1 MTTVPTP
8 FMTPACGSGYD
19 AEAWLQSAAGR
30 LTKEIEAESVKKAQ
44 ACAEAERLRAF
55 AETPAFLNGLQEKLA
70 KAEAEAAMKKA
81 AAAAVAEVEAWLQ
94 TATGKLANE
103 IYAEVKAAADNE
115 SQRRHVNTSS
125 HRALRWHSSMA
136 DPNPVILRE
145 FARTPTFLN
154 GLKEK
159 LEKTERIVKDAEWC
173 EGWIEGLRADEA
185 GIEAKRLQIEAD
197 IQSAKSVVEQFPFR
211 EAETIQLYET
221 TTFRELAEEQR
232 RLDAKKAVAIAQHQE
247 ELNRLAKACEA
258 AVSQLQRLRAEP
270 IPRNS
275 AQEILSNTAM
285 YDPCP
290 SAATGDQ
297 GPTNSVVGWL
307 SHYKE
312 KAEPAKKMVDD
323 IKVAM
328 ATLQ

>member
-1 MTTVPTP
+1 MTTVPNP

-30 LTKEIEAESVKKAQ
+30 LAKEIEAESVKKAQ

-55 AETPAFLNGLQEKLA
+55 A
-70 KAEAEAAMKKA
+70 
-81 AAAAVAEVEAWLQ
+81 
-94 TATGKLANE
+94 GKLANE
-103 IYAEVKAAADNE
+103 IYTEVKAAADKE
-115 SQRRHVNTSS
+115 SQRRHVLGS
-125 HRALRWHSSMA
+125 HRAPRWGSSMP

-159 LEKTERIVKDAEWC
+159 LEKTERIVKDAEWF
-173 EGWIEGLRADEA
+173 EGWIEGLRTDEA

-221 TTFRELAEEQR
+221 TTFRELAEEQK
-232 RLDAKKAVAIAQHQE
+232 RLDAKKAAAIAQHQE

-270 IPRNS
+270 LPKNS

-290 SAATGDQ
+290 SATTGGQ

-312 KAEPAKKMVDD
+312 KAEPAKKLVED
-323 IKVAM
+323 ITIAM